1 MLPCPALYRA
11 AFLESNKWPSVP
23 RSIAFSDFRSLI
35 HLNGELSW
43 LYLETGGRSDR
54 CRGAQSTQL
63 HEAEPMALLW
73 RLKDGGKSLF
83 CSRCLRDHD
92 LMCCGSAGDGAFLF
106 ADLGDVF
113 LADPALIAAGSSFSG
128 LRRWFLCS

>member
-1 MLPCPALYRA
+1 
-11 AFLESNKWPSVP
+11 
-23 RSIAFSDFRSLI
+23 
-35 HLNGELSW
+35 
-43 LYLETGGRSDR
+43 
-54 CRGAQSTQL
+54 
-63 HEAEPMALLW
+63 MALLW

-113 LADPALIAAGSSFSG
+113 LANPALIAAGSSFSG